1 MSGES
6 DRRMEKEGRNEA
18 AHPIGAMTTPQQAG
32 SKAARCSET
41 TMQLCTCTFWEEILM
56 SLTQA
61 ILLGMIYWINTIS
74 MGYGATTIWNAPLC
88 VVLWVGLIMGDVPT
102 AMKVGA
108 MVQPMFLAFTS
119 AGGTVANDKCA
130 AGLVPAAVVCASG
143 MSFDAAVALSVT
155 VALLLAQLHTIRR
168 IVAATWVHMADAYAE
183 KCNIRGIFMA
193 GLVYTNLAKII
204 IFWIPMTLMLYFGAE
219 FIGNLMNS
227 LPEWLENGL
236 TVTGKMMPALGYAM
250 TINVIGRKDLLPYF
264 IGGFFFAKY
273 SGLATMP
280 LACTALFIA
289 FLDMRFS
296 KTANDD
302 EGESILSAARN
313 AEIAEEEESGK
324 RLLDK
329 KDIRGAW
336 IRWWWSCEQSNSF
349 ERLQS
354 LAFCICMAPI
364 LKKLWPD
371 NEEELRAGLKRHLV
385 FFNTQGI
392 WGAVVHGIV
401 ISMEEQR
408 AMGVAIDPAA
418 ITGVKTGLMGPFAG
432 IGDTI
437 DWSTIQPLALAF
449 CIPYGLE
456 GKWWAAIVPWLV
468 VFTITQFE
476 GYNFMKMGYRLGTRA
491 AVSILQSGQVQRIIT
506 FFSVLG
512 LFMMGSLAAGMVDVQ
527 IKLAISTS
535 GTPMYIQK
543 DILDKIIPGLLSI
556 LTVFAV
562 YGYLKKGGNM
572 MKATFWILGFGM
584 LLGCLGILGTPAV
597 A

>member
-1 MSGES
+1 
-6 DRRMEKEGRNEA
+6 
-18 AHPIGAMTTPQQAG
+18 
-32 SKAARCSET
+32 
-41 TMQLCTCTFWEEILM
+41 M
-56 SLTQA
+56 SLVQA
-61 ILLGMIYWINTIS
+61 ILLGMVYWLNTIS
-74 MGYGATTIWNAPLC
+74 LGYGATTIWNAPLC

-108 MVQPMFLAFTS
+108 SIQPMFLAFTA
-119 AGGTVANDKCA
+119 AGGTVATDKCA
-130 AGLVPAAVVCASG
+130 AGLVPAAVVLASG
-143 MSFDAAVALSVT
+143 MSFETAVALSVT

-168 IVAATWVHMADAYAE
+168 IVAAAWVHMADAYAE
-183 KCNIRGIFMA
+183 KCNIRGIYMA
-193 GLVYTNLAKII
+193 GLVYTNLAKIV

-219 FIGNLMNS
+219 FIGNVMNN
-227 LPEWLENGL
+227 LPKWLENGL

-296 KTANDD
+296 KTTNEE
-302 EGESILSAARN
+302 EGDSLLAAARN
-313 AEIAEEEESGK
+313 AEIAEDEEAGK
-324 RLLDK
+324 RLLNN

-336 IRWWWSCEQSNSF
+336 IRWWWACEQSNSF

-364 LKKLWPD
+364 LQKLYPN
-371 NEEELRAGLKRHLV
+371 NEDELRDGLKRHLL

-408 AMGVAIDPAA
+408 AMGVEIPTSA

-437 DWSTIQPLALAF
+437 DWSTVQPLLLAF
-449 CIPYGLE
+449 FIPYGLE
-456 GKWWAAIVPWLV
+456 GHWWAAVLPWII
-468 VFTITQFE
+468 FTAFTQFE
-476 GYNFMKMGYRLGTRA
+476 GYNFMKMGYRLGTKA
-491 AVSILQSGQVQRIIT
+491 AVSILESGSIQRIIT
-506 FFSVLG
+506 FFGVLG
-512 LFMMGSLAAGMVDVQ
+512 LFMMGGLAAGMVDVQ

-535 GTPMYIQK
+535 GTPMSIQK

-556 LTVFAV
+556 LTVFGV

-572 MKATFWILGFGM
+572 MKATFWILGIGL
-584 LLGCLGILGTPAV
+584 LLGCTGILGTYVAPA